1 MFDYVMFVTDPNK
14 NEGGQ
19 FQYFYGTKD
28 EMAEIKK
35 NDNQVP
41 FDRIIS
47 PKIPGP
53 GYAVFQQ
60 GKHVVH
66 RATGLT
72 SPGERITLVNGYMA
86 SDPSIKDYTKFGE
99 LCNVDP
105 LEIISREFTN
115 HTATHVKKLLEEK
128 ILHKNFQEL
137 SLDTFKQ
144 LENASEI
151 LRSAVDQLKKGK
163 KDMEH
168 FGD

>member
-1 MFDYVMFVTDPNK
+1 
-14 NEGGQ
+14 
-19 FQYFYGTKD
+19 
-28 EMAEIKK
+28 
-35 NDNQVP
+35 
-41 FDRIIS
+41 
-47 PKIPGP
+47 
-53 GYAVFQQ
+53 
-60 GKHVVH
+60 
-66 RATGLT
+66 
-72 SPGERITLVNGYMA
+72 MA

-105 LEIISREFTN
+105 LEVISKEFTN

-128 ILHKNFQEL
+128 ILDKNFQEL